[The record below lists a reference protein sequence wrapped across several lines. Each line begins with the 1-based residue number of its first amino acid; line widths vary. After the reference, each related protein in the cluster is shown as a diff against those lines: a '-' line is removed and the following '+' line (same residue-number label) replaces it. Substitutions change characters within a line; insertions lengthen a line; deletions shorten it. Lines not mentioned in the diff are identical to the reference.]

1 MTLHFNRHTERNKR
15 KALRNNATD
24 AEQRLWQFLKS
35 KQVGA
40 KFRRQYSVDAY
51 VLDFFAPRSKLAIEV
66 DGDSHF
72 TADAMQYDSGRTAYF
87 EQFGIEVLRF
97 TNLEIFE
104 NIEGVLEVIQAA
116 VKRRKATSP

>member
-24 AEQRLWQFLKS
+24 VEQRLWQFLKS